1 MSVFN
6 RDEARAAA
14 IGRRVTFAEIKA
26 QVLPTQFVVTDE
38 SPRCWSCG
46 RKLAERATRP
56 WTIRC
61 RCKEVNGVQYDN

>member
-1 MSVFN
+1 MESPASAQVS
-6 RDEARAAA
+6 
-14 IGRRVTFAEIKA
+14 RRVTFAEIKA